1 MASVLQSASRESL
14 SAATARLD
22 SHVDATGASDL
33 SRLAEDLFA
42 VLGLLEREHALRRA
56 LADPATPAASRTGL
70 ADRLLSGKVGRPALD
85 LVSDLVSSRWSRNS
99 DLLEAVESLARNA
112 AFGVA
117 EKDGSL
123 DRVEDELFRFGRI
136 LDREPELAR
145 LLSDSAV
152 PADKRVGLLR
162 EVLTDQNRDG
172 IVEGLVDRLRSAV
185 GDEDPASKVSPVT
198 KTLLEQA
205 VRSQRSR
212 NLDVVAEE
220 LSELAAGRRDRYV
233 AHVRTP
239 VRMTGEQEQRLTDS
253 LSRLYG
259 RPISLQVELDPDLL
273 GGLVV
278 RVGGELIDGSVAGRV
293 AAARRTF
300 PS

>member
-14 SAATARLD
+14 KAATARLD
-22 SHVDATGASDL
+22 AHVDDTGASDL
-33 SRLAEDLFA
+33 TRLASDLFA
-42 VLGLLEREHALRRA
+42 VLSLLEREHALRRA

-85 LVSDLVSSRWSRNS
+85 LVSDLVSSRWSRSS
-99 DLLEAVESLARNA
+99 DLVEAVETLARNA

-145 LLSDSAV
+145 LLSDSAT
-152 PADKRVGLLR
+152 PADKRVGLLH
-162 EVLTDQNRDG
+162 EVAGQ
-172 IVEGLVDRLRSAV
+172 
-185 GDEDPASKVSPVT
+185 KVAPVT
-198 KTLLEQA
+198 ATLLEQA
-205 VRSQRSR
+205 VRTQRSR
-212 NLDVVAEE
+212 NLDVAAEE
-220 LSELAAGRRDRYV
+220 LSELAAARRDRYV

-239 VRMTGEQEQRLTDS
+239 VRLTGEQEQRLTES
-253 LSRLYG
+253 LTRLYG

-293 AAARRTF
+293 ATARRTL

>member
-22 SHVDATGASDL
+22 AHVDATGAPEL
-33 SRLAEDLFA
+33 SRLAGDLFA

-56 LADPATPAASRTGL
+56 LADPATPAAARTGL

-99 DLLEAVESLARNA
+99 DLLVALESLARA
-112 AFGVA
+112 ATFGVA

-145 LLSDSAV
+145 LLSDSAT

-162 EVLTDQNRDG
+162 DV
-172 IVEGLVDRLRSAV
+172 V
-185 GDEDPASKVSPVT
+185 GEKVAPST
-198 KTLLEQA
+198 ATLLEQA

-220 LSELAAGRRDRYV
+220 LSELAAARRDRYV

-239 VRMTGEQEQRLTDS
+239 VRMTAEQEQRLTDS

-259 RPISLQVELDPDLL
+259 RPISLQVELDPELL

-293 AAARRTF
+293 ATARRTL

>member
-22 SHVDATGASDL
+22 AHVDDTGAADL
-33 SRLAEDLFA
+33 SRLADDLFA

-56 LADPATPAASRTGL
+56 LADPATPPAARTGL

-85 LVSDLVSSRWSRNS
+85 LVSDLVSSRWSRNA
-99 DLLEAVESLARNA
+99 DLLEALESLARNA

-152 PADKRVGLLR
+152 PADQRVGLLR
-162 EVLTDQNRDG
+162 EVLTDHDRDG
-172 IVEGLVDRLRSAV
+172 IVDTIVDRVRSV
-185 GDEDPASKVSPVT
+185 ITDDEPGSKVSPVT
-198 KTLLEQA
+198 RTLLEQA

-212 NLDVVAEE
+212 NLEVAAEE
-220 LSELAAGRRDRYV
+220 LSELAAARRDRYV

-239 VRMTGEQEQRLTDS
+239 VRMTAEQEQRLTDS
-253 LSRLYG
+253 LTRLYG

-278 RVGGELIDGSVAGRV
+278 QVGGELIDGSVAGRV
-293 AAARRTF
+293 ATARRTL